1 MDADIMNEE
10 IIKRKK
16 RLSSFQ
22 IIILGFAGVI
32 LLGALLLMLPI
43 ATKERVVTPFHE
55 TLFTAT
61 SATCVT
67 GLVVQD
73 TGSYWSVFGQAILLF
88 LIQIGGL
95 GVVTVAAA
103 FTMLSGK
110 KISLMQR
117 STMQEAISA
126 PQVGGIVRLTGFI
139 LKGTFLIELVGA
151 LCLMPLF
158 VKDFGVKG
166 IWYAFFHSVSAF
178 CNGGFDL
185 LGTSDNRV
193 VSLTGYAG
201 NVPVNVIIM
210 LLILLG
216 GLGFLTW
223 EDIYTKKIHFKK
235 YRLQSKII
243 LAASIF
249 LLVLPAA
256 FFFAFEFTDMPLKER
271 LLCSLFQTVT
281 PRTAGFNTAD
291 LAGMQG
297 ASKAVMI
304 VLMLIGGAPG
314 STAGG
319 MKITTLAVLVTNMR
333 SVFRQK
339 EDMQFFGRRIEDGAV
354 KTAAAVLSLYLTL
367 FAGGAI
373 AISMAEGLP
382 LGDCLFETASA
393 VATVGVTLGI
403 TPELGIFSQIILIM
417 LMFMGRVGCLTLI
430 YAAVSGGN
438 KNFSRLP
445 QEKVMVG

>member
-1 MDADIMNEE
+1 MRMDADIMNEE

-185 LGTSDNRV
+185 LGTADNRF

-304 VLMLIGGAPG
+304 VQIGRAH
-314 STAGG
+314 
-319 MKITTLAVLVTNMR
+319 V
-333 SVFRQK
+333 
-339 EDMQFFGRRIEDGAV
+339 
-354 KTAAAVLSLYLTL
+354 
-367 FAGGAI
+367 
-373 AISMAEGLP
+373 
-382 LGDCLFETASA
+382 
-393 VATVGVTLGI
+393 
-403 TPELGIFSQIILIM
+403 
-417 LMFMGRVGCLTLI
+417 
-430 YAAVSGGN
+430 
-438 KNFSRLP
+438 
-445 QEKVMVG
+445 